1 MKHVLKI
8 LCFITITLDARN
20 PFFVKKSVNKPSYV
34 LKGTLISANPLAYIE
49 HQGQLYIVGINDTIG
64 KCIITE
70 IQCGIVH
77 VKHNGHIEM
86 LQLEQN
92 KVFPHD
98 QTKKVEG

>member
-8 LCFITITLDARN
+8 LCLVTIALYARN
-20 PFFVKKSVNKPSYV
+20 PFFLKKSVARPSYV

-70 IQCGIVH
+70 IKCGIVQ
-77 VKHNGHIEM
+77 VKHNGRIEV
-86 LQLEQN
+86 LQLEQD

>member
-8 LCFITITLDARN
+8 LCFTIIMLDARN
-20 PFFVKKSVNKPSYV
+20 PFFLKKSVTQPSYV

-49 HQGQLYIVGINDTIG
+49 HQGQLYIAGIGDAIG

-70 IQCGIVH
+70 IHCGIVH
-77 VKHNGHIEM
+77 IKHNGRAEM
-86 LQLEQN
+86 LQLELD

-98 QTKKVEG
+98 QNKKVE